1 VYTKRAKKIGLIDP
15 ESEQTFTERAKDTL
29 VQAGERVGLVSFTET
44 PEILENEKKI
54 ELEKEKKIAHEKIR
68 EEILQLRENLG
79 IEEPEETI
87 PEKGKNN
94 ALTEDERKPLSS
106 PRAKEEILE
115 ARQNLG
121 LGKPVETVPESGKV
135 LQGNSFIKI
144 HLPKVSDPIAVRK
157 NLPA

>member
-1 VYTKRAKKIGLIDP
+1 VYTKRVKKIGLIDP
-15 ESEQTFTERAKDTL
+15 ESEQSFTERVKDTL
-29 VQAGERVGLVSFTET
+29 YQAGERVGLVKFTET
-44 PEILENEKKI
+44 PEN
-54 ELEKEKKIAHEKIR
+54 LEKEKEIAHEKIR
-68 EEILQLRENLG
+68 EEILQVRENLG
-79 IEEPEETI
+79 IAKPEETI

-115 ARQNLG
+115 ARENMG